1 MKGVKEMKIQNINV
15 NLSEIQDGELQKNF
29 EKELKKVIESFL
41 EEKADLRLTR
51 KIQINLQFNIYEEK
65 GMLVTSDIKTT
76 IPKKSIRPTLI
87 AAIKNVPGNYSFIET
102 NSKKHIS
109 GQISFEDIQSE
120 MSEDNVLTLYDE
132 IAED

>member
-65 GMLVTSDIKTT
+65 GMLVQSDIKTT

-87 AAIKNVPGNYSFIET
+87 AAIKNVPGNYSFVET

-120 MSEDNVLTLYDE
+120 MSEDNVLMLYDE
-132 IAED
+132 IAEN

>member
-87 AAIKNVPGNYSFIET
+87 AAIKNVPGNYSFVET

-109 GQISFEDIQSE
+109 GQISFEDIQNE

-132 IAED
+132 IAEN

>member
-1 MKGVKEMKIQNINV
+1 MKIQNINV
-15 NLSEIQDGELQKNF
+15 NLSEFQDGELQKNF

-41 EEKADLRLTR
+41 EENSDLRLAR

-65 GMLVTSDIKTT
+65 GMLVQSDIKTT

-102 NSKKHIS
+102 NSKRRIS
-109 GQISFEDIQSE
+109 GQVSFEEIME
-120 MSEDNVLTLYDE
+120 ENNKGNIVHMYDE

>member
-1 MKGVKEMKIQNINV
+1 MKGAKNMKIQNINV

-41 EEKADLRLTR
+41 EEKADLRLAR
-51 KIQINLQFNIYEEK
+51 KIQINLQFNVYEEK
-65 GMLVTSDIKTT
+65 GMLVQSDIKTT
-76 IPKKSIRPTLI
+76 IPKKSIRPTFI

-102 NSKKHIS
+102 NSKRRIS
-109 GQISFEDIQSE
+109 GQVSFEEIME
-120 MSEDNVLTLYDE
+120 ENNKGNIVHMYDE

>member
-120 MSEDNVLTLYDE
+120 MGEDNVLTLYDE

>member
-41 EEKADLRLTR
+41 EEKADLRLAR
-51 KIQINLQFNIYEEK
+51 KIQINLQFNIYEDK

-87 AAIKNVPGNYSFIET
+87 AAIKNVPGNYSFVET

-109 GQISFEDIQSE
+109 GQISFGDIRSE
-120 MSEDNVLTLYDE
+120 MSEDNVLILYDE
-132 IAED
+132 IAEN

>member
-1 MKGVKEMKIQNINV
+1 MKGAKNMKIQNINV
-15 NLSEIQDGELQKNF
+15 SLSEFQDGELQKNF

-41 EEKADLRLTR
+41 EEKADLRLAR

-87 AAIKNVPGNYSFIET
+87 AAIKNVPGNYSFVET
-102 NSKKHIS
+102 NIKKHIS
-109 GQISFEDIQSE
+109 GQISFGDIRSE
-120 MSEDNVLTLYDE
+120 MSEDNVLKLYAE

>member
-1 MKGVKEMKIQNINV
+1 MKGAKNMKIKNINV

-41 EEKADLRLTR
+41 EEKADLRLAR

-65 GMLVTSDIKTT
+65 GMLVQSDIKTT

-87 AAIKNVPGNYSFIET
+87 AAIKNVPGNYSFVET

-120 MSEDNVLTLYDE
+120 MSEDNVLMLYDE
-132 IAED
+132 IAEN

>member
-109 GQISFEDIQSE
+109 GQISFEDIQNE
-120 MSEDNVLTLYDE
+120 MREDNILTIYDE
-132 IAED
+132 IAEN

>member
-15 NLSEIQDGELQKNF
+15 NLSEFQDGELQKNF

-102 NSKKHIS
+102 NSKRRIS
-109 GQISFEDIQSE
+109 GQVSFEEIME
-120 MSEDNVLTLYDE
+120 ENNKGNIVHMYDE